1 MGLGQ
6 PDYKR
11 IVVLTGAGI
20 SAESGLGT
28 FREKDGLW
36 TKYDLNEVAT
46 PEGFARNPGLVL
58 DFYNARRKNLKE
70 AKANPAH
77 FALAQL
83 EHAYRENGW
92 GEVLV
97 VTQNVDT
104 LHEQG
109 GSTRIIHM
117 HGVLDRDLCNAC
129 GARRPTTAELTL
141 DAVCPACGAI
151 GTLRPDVVWFGEIP
165 YEMDA
170 IQEALLRCDLFLS
183 IGTSGAVYPANGFV
197 ALARE
202 TGAHTVE
209 LNLEPS
215 DGDYLFAECFY
226 GKASEVVPA
235 YVERLIDGQ

>member
-1 MGLGQ
+1 MVQ
-6 PDYKR
+6 YKR
-11 IVVLTGAGI
+11 IVILTGAGI

-36 TKYDLNEVAT
+36 TKYDLSDVAT
-46 PEGFARNPGLVL
+46 PEGFARNPGMVL
-58 DFYNARRKNLKE
+58 DFYNARRANLKT

-77 FALAQL
+77 FALGLL
-83 EHAYRENGW
+83 EHHYAENGL

-109 GSTRIIHM
+109 GSTNIIHM
-117 HGVLDRDLCNAC
+117 HGRLDQDLCNTC
-129 GARRPTTAELTL
+129 QKRRPVTAELGV
-141 DAVCPACGAI
+141 DAVCPSCHSI

-170 IQEALLRCDLFLS
+170 IQEALFRCDLFIS

-197 ALARE
+197 MLAKE

-215 DGDYLFAECFY
+215 EGDYLFTECIY
-226 GKASEVVPA
+226 GKASDVVPA
-235 YVERLIDGQ
+235 YVNGLIGADR

>member
-1 MGLGQ
+1 MMAS
-6 PDYKR
+6 YKR
-11 IVVLTGAGI
+11 IVILTGAGI

-28 FREKDGLW
+28 FRDKDGLW
-36 TKYDLNEVAT
+36 TKYDLSDVAT

-58 DFYNARRKNLKE
+58 DFYNARRANLKG

-77 FALAQL
+77 FALGQL
-83 EHAYRENGW
+83 EHHYRENRQGD
-92 GEVLV
+92 VLV

-117 HGVLDRDLCNAC
+117 HGVLDQDLCNNC
-129 GARRPTTAELTL
+129 GTRRPATMDLAA
-141 DAVCPACGAI
+141 DAVCPACGSI

-170 IQEALLRCDLFLS
+170 IQTALFKCDLFIS

-197 ALARE
+197 MIARE

-215 DGDYLFAECFY
+215 EGDYLFSECIY
-226 GKASEVVPA
+226 GKASEIVPA
-235 YVERLIDGQ
+235 YVDRLTGEG

>member
-1 MGLGQ
+1 MAEF
-6 PDYKR
+6 KR
-11 IVVLTGAGI
+11 VVVLTGAGV

-28 FREKDGLW
+28 FRDVDGLW
-36 TKYDLNEVAT
+36 TKYDLSDVAT

-58 DFYNARRKNLKE
+58 DFYNARRANLRE
-70 AKANPAH
+70 AKANAAH
-77 FALAQL
+77 FALGRL
-83 EHAYRENGW
+83 EHHYREHRI

-97 VTQNVDT
+97 VTQNVDN

-109 GSTRIIHM
+109 GSSRIIHM
-117 HGVLDRDLCNAC
+117 HGVLDQDLCNSC
-129 GARRPTTAELTL
+129 GTRRPVTADLAV
-141 DAVCPACGAI
+141 DAVCGACDSI

-170 IQEALLRCDLFLS
+170 IHAALFQCDLFLS

-197 ALARE
+197 MIARE

-215 DGDYLFAECFY
+215 EGDYLFAECIY

-235 YVERLIDGQ
+235 YVDRLIGTP